1 MAILVPLKTIKLK
14 TQIKATLLL
23 FTILTILSCSKDG
36 EDTDNSNDLSSTLIK
51 RITENRVGVA
61 DFIFNFTYDGN
72 KIVSYTE
79 TRDGEL
85 NYTTNY
91 IYTNDLITLIQSDRF
106 NNFKTIISYDDNGRV
121 VEENNEFSS
130 NNEFYSYSY
139 SYEYLGN
146 TVKQTDEET
155 CTEITI
161 SNNQV
166 SSESYFDEAN
176 CTNLEG
182 TLFYSYDENPNAF
195 SNIVG
200 YSWHFSFNLNTNSEY
215 IPAVNNVVDDG
226 DFSWEYDYNENG
238 YPRNVT
244 VYDGDSMSETI
255 LIEYY

>member
-1 MAILVPLKTIKLK
+1 LK

-51 RITENRVGVA
+51 RITINSTTEG
-61 DFIFNFTYDGN
+61 DYIYNFTYDGN
-72 KIVSYTE
+72 KIVSYTT

-85 NYTTNY
+85 QYITNFT
-91 IYTNDLITLIQSDRF
+91 YTNDLITLIQSEGF
-106 NNFKTIISYDDNGRV
+106 NNSKTIISYDDNGRV
-121 VEENNEFSS
+121 VQENNDLGS
-130 NNEFYSYSY
+130 YSYSY
-139 SYEYLGN
+139 SFEYLGN
-146 TVKQTDEET
+146 TVKQTDEEI
-155 CTEITI
+155 CVEITI

-176 CTNLEG
+176 CTNLLS
-182 TLFYSYDENPNAF
+182 TASYSYDENPNAF

-200 YSWHFSFNLNTNSEY
+200 YNWYFSTSGNLGGGYYY

-226 DFSWEYDYNENG
+226 DFSYEYDYNENG

>member
-1 MAILVPLKTIKLK
+1 MKTH
-14 TQIKATLLL
+14 IKATLLL
-23 FTILTILSCSKDG
+23 FTVLTILSCSKDG

-51 RITENRVGVA
+51 RITENYTTEG
-61 DFIFNFTYDGN
+61 DYIYNFTYDGN

-79 TRDGEL
+79 THDNGQS
-85 NYTTNY
+85 TTNFT
-91 IYTNDLITLIQSDRF
+91 YTNDLITLIQTEGF
-106 NNFKTIISYDDNGRV
+106 NNSKTIISYDDNGRV
-121 VEENNEFSS
+121 VQENNERGSYSS
-130 NNEFYSYSY
+130 SYSY
-139 SYEYLGN
+139 SFEYLGN
-146 TVKQTDEET
+146 TVKQTDEEI
-155 CTEITI
+155 CVEITI

-182 TLFYSYDENPNAF
+182 TVSYSYDENPNAF

-200 YSWHFSFNLNTNSEY
+200 YNWYFSTSGNLGGGYEY

-226 DFSWEYDYNENG
+226 NFSYEYDYNENG

-244 VYDGDSMSETI
+244 VYDGDSMFGTI